1 MGFQWP
7 PQQLEQQQQP
17 LPEEPRQ
24 DDTGLILDDYNSD
37 LSLVLDSD
45 GWVKLNIFSFL
56 TTYCRYA
63 KSQNTSVLSARL
75 NLCLS
80 VNICY
85 FLFSIKWNI
94 TLAISPVRP
103 NV

>member
-45 GWVKLNIFSFL
+45 GWVKLNIYIIFNDIL
-56 TTYCRYA
+56 
-63 KSQNTSVLSARL
+63 
-75 NLCLS
+75 
-80 VNICY
+80 
-85 FLFSIKWNI
+85 
-94 TLAISPVRP
+94 
-103 NV
+103 